1 MQTTMIVL
9 IDNGHGVDTP
19 GKRSPD
25 GRLREYAWTREVAQR
40 IVGELRRRGIDAHLL
55 TPEQEDIPLRERVKR
70 VNDTCR
76 LYGNQKVLLVSIHN
90 NAAGADGKWH
100 DARGFA
106 VYVSNNAGQGSRRLA
121 AEFYAGAKARG
132 LTGNRATPP
141 QGFWQ
146 ASLAMCRDTK
156 CAAVL
161 TENLFQDNREDVA
174 FLLSN
179 EGKTTIVDLHVN
191 AILNYIR
198 TCEQR

>member
-1 MQTTMIVL
+1 MIIL
-9 IDNGHGVDTP
+9 IDNGHGVETP

-25 GRLREYAWTREVAQR
+25 GRLREYAWAREIARRIAIALQR
-40 IVGELRRRGIDAHLL
+40 EGIDARLL
-55 TPEQEDIPLRERVKR
+55 VPETTDIPLSVRTRR
-70 VNDTCR
+70 VNEVCKAEGAR
-76 LYGNQKVLLVSIHN
+76 NVCLVSIHN
-90 NAAGADGKWH
+90 NAAGADGRWH

-156 CAAVL
+156 CTAVL

-191 AILNYIR
+191 AILNYIV

>member
-1 MQTTMIVL
+1 MQTTMIIL
-9 IDNGHGVDTP
+9 IDNGHGVETL

-25 GRLREYAWTREVAQR
+25 GRLREYAWAREIARRIAIALQR
-40 IVGELRRRGIDAHLL
+40 EGIDARLL
-55 TPEQEDIPLRERVKR
+55 VPETTDIPLSVRTRR
-70 VNDTCR
+70 VNEVCKAEGAR
-76 LYGNQKVLLVSIHN
+76 NVCLVSIHN
-90 NAAGADGKWH
+90 NAAGADGRWH

-106 VYVSNNAGQGSRRLA
+106 VYTSNNAGQGSRRLA

-156 CAAVL
+156 CTAVL

-191 AILNYIR
+191 AILNYIA

>member
-1 MQTTMIVL
+1 MIIL
-9 IDNGHGVDTP
+9 IDNGHGVETS

-25 GRLREYAWTREVAQR
+25 GRLREYAWAREIARRIAIALQR
-40 IVGELRRRGIDAHLL
+40 EGIDARLL
-55 TPEQEDIPLRERVKR
+55 VPETTDIPLSVRTRR
-70 VNDTCR
+70 VNEVCKAEGAR
-76 LYGNQKVLLVSIHN
+76 NVCLVSIHN
-90 NAAGADGKWH
+90 NAAGADGRWH

-156 CAAVL
+156 CTAVL

-191 AILNYIR
+191 AILNYIA

>member
-1 MQTTMIVL
+1 MIIL
-9 IDNGHGVDTP
+9 IDNGHGVETP

-25 GRLREYAWTREVAQR
+25 GRLREYAWAREISRRIAIALQR
-40 IVGELRRRGIDAHLL
+40 EGIDARLL
-55 TPEQEDIPLRERVKR
+55 VPETTDIPLSVRTRR
-70 VNDTCR
+70 VNEVCKAEGAR
-76 LYGNQKVLLVSIHN
+76 NVCLVSIHN
-90 NAAGADGKWH
+90 NAAGADGRWH

-156 CAAVL
+156 CTAVL

-191 AILNYIR
+191 AILNYIA

>member
-1 MQTTMIVL
+1 MQTTMIIL
-9 IDNGHGVDTP
+9 IDNGHGVETP

-25 GRLREYAWTREVAQR
+25 GRLREYAWAREIARRIAIALQR
-40 IVGELRRRGIDAHLL
+40 EGIDARLL
-55 TPEQEDIPLRERVKR
+55 VPETTDIPLSVRTRR
-70 VNDTCR
+70 VNEVCKAEGAR
-76 LYGNQKVLLVSIHN
+76 NVCLVSIHN
-90 NAAGADGKWH
+90 NAAGADGRWH

-156 CAAVL
+156 CTAVL

-191 AILNYIR
+191 AILNYIA

>member
-1 MQTTMIVL
+1 MQTTMIIL
-9 IDNGHGVDTP
+9 IDNGHGVETP

-25 GRLREYAWTREVAQR
+25 GRLREYAWAREIARRIAIALQR
-40 IVGELRRRGIDAHLL
+40 EGIDARLL
-55 TPEQEDIPLRERVKR
+55 VPETTDIPLSVRTRR
-70 VNDTCR
+70 VNEVCKAEGAR
-76 LYGNQKVLLVSIHN
+76 NVCLVSIHN
-90 NAAGADGKWH
+90 NAAGADGRWH

-121 AEFYAGAKARG
+121 GEFYAGAKARG
-132 LTGNRATPP
+132 LKGNRATPP

-156 CAAVL
+156 CTAVL

-191 AILNYIR
+191 AILNYIA

>member
-1 MQTTMIVL
+1 MIVL
-9 IDNGHGVDTP
+9 IDNGHGRETP

-25 GRLREYAWTREVAQR
+25 GRLREYAWAREIARRIAIALQR
-40 IVGELRRRGIDAHLL
+40 EGIDARLL
-55 TPEQEDIPLRERVKR
+55 VPETTDIPLSVRTRR
-70 VNDTCR
+70 VNEVCKAEGAR
-76 LYGNQKVLLVSIHN
+76 NVCLVSIHN

-132 LTGNRATPP
+132 LMGNRTTPP

-191 AILNYIR
+191 AILNYIA

>member
-1 MQTTMIVL
+1 MIVL

-40 IVGELRRRGIDAHLL
+40 IAIALQREGIDARLIV
-55 TPEQEDIPLRERVKR
+55 PEPTDIPLSVRTRR
-70 VNDTCR
+70 VNDICHKV
-76 LYGNQKVLLVSIHN
+76 GKQNVLLVSVHN

-100 DARGFA
+100 EARGFA
-106 VYVSNNAGQGSRRLA
+106 VYVSNNAGLGSRRLA

-161 TENLFQDNREDVA
+161 TENLFQDNIDDVKY
-174 FLLSN
+174 LLSN
-179 EGKTTIVDLHVN
+179 EGKTAIVDLHVN

>member
-1 MQTTMIVL
+1 MIIL
-9 IDNGHGVDTP
+9 IDNGHGVETP

-25 GRLREYAWTREVAQR
+25 GRLREYAWAREIARRIAIALQR
-40 IVGELRRRGIDAHLL
+40 EGIDARLL
-55 TPEQEDIPLRERVKR
+55 VPETTDIPLSVRTRR
-70 VNDTCR
+70 VNEVCKAEGAR
-76 LYGNQKVLLVSIHN
+76 NVCLVSIHN
-90 NAAGADGKWH
+90 NAAGADGRWH

-156 CAAVL
+156 CTAVL

-174 FLLSN
+174 YLLSS
-179 EGKTTIVDLHVN
+179 EGKTAIADLHVN
-191 AILNYIR
+191 AISNYIA

>member
-1 MQTTMIVL
+1 MIIL
-9 IDNGHGVDTP
+9 IDNGHGVETP
-19 GKRSPD
+19 GKCSPD
-25 GRLREYAWTREVAQR
+25 GRLREYAWAREIARRIAIALQR
-40 IVGELRRRGIDAHLL
+40 EGIDARLL
-55 TPEQEDIPLRERVKR
+55 VPETTDIPLSVRTRR
-70 VNDTCR
+70 VNEVCKAEGAR
-76 LYGNQKVLLVSIHN
+76 NVCLVSIHN
-90 NAAGADGKWH
+90 NAAGADGRWH

-156 CAAVL
+156 CTAVL

-191 AILNYIR
+191 AILNYIA

>member
-9 IDNGHGVDTP
+9 IDNGHGVETP

-25 GRLREYAWTREVAQR
+25 GRLREYAWAREIAQR
-40 IVGELRRRGIDAHLL
+40 IVGELRRRGVIAQAI

-132 LTGNRATPP
+132 LMGNRATPP

-191 AILNYIR
+191 AIFNYIA

>member
-1 MQTTMIVL
+1 MIIL
-9 IDNGHGVDTP
+9 IDNGHGVETP
-19 GKRSPD
+19 GKCSPD
-25 GRLREYAWTREVAQR
+25 GRLREYAWAREIARRIAIALQR
-40 IVGELRRRGIDAHLL
+40 EGIDARMLV
-55 TPEQEDIPLRERVKR
+55 PETTDIPLSVRTRR
-70 VNDTCR
+70 VNEVCKAEGAR
-76 LYGNQKVLLVSIHN
+76 NVCLVSIHN
-90 NAAGADGKWH
+90 NAAGADGRWH

-106 VYVSNNAGQGSRRLA
+106 VYTSNNAGQGSRRLA

-156 CAAVL
+156 CTAVL

-191 AILNYIR
+191 AILNYIA

>member
-1 MQTTMIVL
+1 MIVL
-9 IDNGHGVDTP
+9 IDNGHGRETP

-25 GRLREYAWTREVAQR
+25 GRLREYAWAREIARRIAIALQR
-40 IVGELRRRGIDAHLL
+40 EGIDARLL
-55 TPEQEDIPLRERVKR
+55 VPETTDIPLSVRTRR
-70 VNDTCR
+70 VNEVCKAEGAR
-76 LYGNQKVLLVSIHN
+76 NVCLVSIHN
-90 NAAGADGKWH
+90 NAAGADGRWH

-174 FLLSN
+174 YLLSS
-179 EGKTTIVDLHVN
+179 EGKTAIADLHVN
-191 AILNYIR
+191 AISNYIA

>member
-1 MQTTMIVL
+1 MIVL
-9 IDNGHGVDTP
+9 IDNGHGKETP

-40 IVGELRRRGIDAHLL
+40 IVGELRRRGVIAHLI

-76 LYGNQKVLLVSIHN
+76 LYGDQKVLLVSIHN

-100 DARGFA
+100 EARGFA

-121 AEFYAGAKARG
+121 SEFYAGAKARG
-132 LTGNRATPP
+132 LMGNRATPP

-146 ASLAMCRDTK
+146 ASLAVCRDTL

-161 TENLFQDNREDVA
+161 TENFFQDNREDVA
-174 FLLSN
+174 YLLSS
-179 EGKTTIVDLHVN
+179 EGKTAITDLHVN
-191 AILNYIR
+191 AILNYIE
-198 TCEQR
+198 TCG

>member
-1 MQTTMIVL
+1 MIIL
-9 IDNGHGVDTP
+9 IDNGHGVETP

-25 GRLREYAWTREVAQR
+25 GRLREYAWAREIARRIAIALQR
-40 IVGELRRRGIDAHLL
+40 EGIDARLL
-55 TPEQEDIPLRERVKR
+55 VPETTDIPLSVRTRR
-70 VNDTCR
+70 VNEVCKAEGAR
-76 LYGNQKVLLVSIHN
+76 NVCLVSIHN
-90 NAAGADGKWH
+90 NAAGADGRWH

-121 AEFYAGAKARG
+121 GEFYAGAKARG
-132 LTGNRATPP
+132 LKGNRATPP

-156 CAAVL
+156 CTAVL

-191 AILNYIR
+191 AILNYIA

>member
-1 MQTTMIVL
+1 MIVL
-9 IDNGHGVDTP
+9 IDNGHGRETP

-90 NAAGADGKWH
+90 NAAGADGRWH
-100 DARGFA
+100 DARGFT

-141 QGFWQ
+141 QGFWL

-161 TENLFQDNREDVA
+161 TENLFQDNCEDVEY
-174 FLLSN
+174 LLSN
-179 EGKTTIVDLHVN
+179 EGKTTIVDLHVH
-191 AILNYIR
+191 AILNYIG

>member
-1 MQTTMIVL
+1 MIVL
-9 IDNGHGVDTP
+9 IDNGHGRETP

-25 GRLREYAWTREVAQR
+25 GRLREYAWTREISRRIAIALQR
-40 IVGELRRRGIDAHLL
+40 EGIDARLL
-55 TPEQEDIPLRERVKR
+55 VPETTDIPLSVRTRR
-70 VNDTCR
+70 VNEVCKAEGAR
-76 LYGNQKVLLVSIHN
+76 NVCLVSIHN
-90 NAAGADGKWH
+90 NAAGADGRWH

-156 CAAVL
+156 CTAVL

-191 AILNYIR
+191 AILNYIA

>member
-1 MQTTMIVL
+1 MIIL
-9 IDNGHGVDTP
+9 IDNGHGVETP
-19 GKRSPD
+19 GKCSPD
-25 GRLREYAWTREVAQR
+25 GRLREYAWAREIARRIAIALQR
-40 IVGELRRRGIDAHLL
+40 EGIDARLL
-55 TPEQEDIPLRERVKR
+55 VPETTDIPLSVRTRR
-70 VNDTCR
+70 VNEVCKAEGAR
-76 LYGNQKVLLVSIHN
+76 NVCLVSIHN
-90 NAAGADGKWH
+90 NAAGADGRWH

-132 LTGNRATPP
+132 LKGNRATPP

-156 CAAVL
+156 CTAVL

-191 AILNYIR
+191 AILNYIA

>member
-9 IDNGHGVDTP
+9 IDNGHGRETP

-25 GRLREYAWTREVAQR
+25 GRLREYAWAREIARRIAIALQR
-40 IVGELRRRGIDAHLL
+40 EGIDARLL
-55 TPEQEDIPLRERVKR
+55 VSETTDIPLSVRTRR
-70 VNDTCR
+70 VNEVCKAEGAR
-76 LYGNQKVLLVSIHN
+76 NVCLVSIHN
-90 NAAGADGKWH
+90 NAAGADGRWH

-156 CAAVL
+156 CTAVL

-191 AILNYIR
+191 AILNYIA

>member
-1 MQTTMIVL
+1 MQTTMIIL
-9 IDNGHGVDTP
+9 IDNGHGVETP

-25 GRLREYAWTREVAQR
+25 GRLREYAWAREIAQR
-40 IVGELRRRGIDAHLL
+40 IAIALQREGIDARLL
-55 TPEQEDIPLRERVKR
+55 VPETTDIPLSVRVRR
-70 VNDTCR
+70 VNDVCKAEGTRNVC
-76 LYGNQKVLLVSIHN
+76 VVSIHN
-90 NAAGADGKWH
+90 NAAGADGRWH

-106 VYVSNNAGQGSRRLA
+106 VYVANNAGQGSRRLA

-132 LTGNRATPP
+132 LMGNRATPP

-161 TENLFQDNREDVA
+161 TENLFQDNIKDVQY
-174 FLLSN
+174 LLSS
-179 EGKTTIVDLHVN
+179 EGKSAIVDLHVN
-191 AILNYIR
+191 AILNYIE

>member
-1 MQTTMIVL
+1 MIVL
-9 IDNGHGVDTP
+9 IDNGHGRETP

-25 GRLREYAWTREVAQR
+25 GRLREYAWAREIARRIAIALQR
-40 IVGELRRRGIDAHLL
+40 EGIDARLL
-55 TPEQEDIPLRERVKR
+55 VPETTDIPLSVRTRR
-70 VNDTCR
+70 VNEVCKAEGAR
-76 LYGNQKVLLVSIHN
+76 NVCLVSIHN
-90 NAAGADGKWH
+90 NAAGADGRWH

-132 LTGNRATPP
+132 LKGNRATPP

-156 CAAVL
+156 CTAVL

-191 AILNYIR
+191 AILNYIA

>member
-1 MQTTMIVL
+1 MIIL
-9 IDNGHGVDTP
+9 IDNGHGVETP
-19 GKRSPD
+19 GKCSPD
-25 GRLREYAWTREVAQR
+25 GRLREYAWAREIARRIAIALQR
-40 IVGELRRRGIDAHLL
+40 EGIDARLL
-55 TPEQEDIPLRERVKR
+55 VPETTDIPLSVRTRR
-70 VNDTCR
+70 VNEVCKAEGAR
-76 LYGNQKVLLVSIHN
+76 NVCLVSIHN
-90 NAAGADGKWH
+90 NAAGADGRWH

-141 QGFWQ
+141 HGFWQ

-156 CAAVL
+156 CTAVL

-191 AILNYIR
+191 AILNYIA

>member
-1 MQTTMIVL
+1 MIVL

-25 GRLREYAWTREVAQR
+25 GRLREYAWARETAQR
-40 IVGELRRRGIDAHLL
+40 IAIALQREGIDARMLVPEL
-55 TPEQEDIPLRERVKR
+55 TDIPLRERTRRANAVCDAEGTR
-70 VNDTCR
+70 NVC
-76 LYGNQKVLLVSIHN
+76 LVSIHN
-90 NAAGADGKWH
+90 NAAGADGRWH

-146 ASLAMCRDTK
+146 ASLAICRDPK

-161 TENLFQDNREDVA
+161 TENLFQDNIKDVQY
-174 FLLSN
+174 LLSS
-179 EGKTTIVDLHVN
+179 EGKTAIVDLHVN
-191 AILNYIR
+191 AILNYIE
-198 TCEQR
+198 TCEKQ

>member
-1 MQTTMIVL
+1 MIVL

-25 GRLREYAWTREVAQR
+25 GRLREYAWAREIAQR
-40 IVGELRRRGIDAHLL
+40 IAIALQREGIDARLL
-55 TPEQEDIPLRERVKR
+55 VPETTDTPLSVRTRR
-70 VNDTCR
+70 VNDVCKAECAR
-76 LYGNQKVLLVSIHN
+76 NVCVVSIHN
-90 NAAGADGKWH
+90 NAVGADGKWH

-106 VYVSNNAGQGSRRLA
+106 VYVSNNAGPGSRRLA

-146 ASLAMCRDTK
+146 ASLAICRDTK

-161 TENLFQDNREDVA
+161 TENLFQDNIKDVQY
-174 FLLSN
+174 LLSS
-179 EGKTTIVDLHVN
+179 EGKTSIVDLHVN
-191 AILNYIR
+191 AILNYIE
-198 TCEQR
+198 TCEKQ

>member
-1 MQTTMIVL
+1 MIVL

-25 GRLREYAWTREVAQR
+25 GRLREYAWAREIARRIAIALQR
-40 IVGELRRRGIDAHLL
+40 EGIDARLL
-55 TPEQEDIPLRERVKR
+55 VPEMTDIPLGVRTRRANEVCKAEGARNV
-70 VNDTCR
+70 C
-76 LYGNQKVLLVSIHN
+76 LVSIHN
-90 NAAGADGKWH
+90 NAAGADGCWH

-156 CAAVL
+156 CTAVL

-191 AILNYIR
+191 AILNYIE

>member
-1 MQTTMIVL
+1 MIIL
-9 IDNGHGVDTP
+9 IDNGHGRETP

-25 GRLREYAWTREVAQR
+25 GRLREYAWAREIARRIAIALQR
-40 IVGELRRRGIDAHLL
+40 EGIDARLL
-55 TPEQEDIPLRERVKR
+55 VPETTDIPLSVRTRR
-70 VNDTCR
+70 VNEVCKAEGAR
-76 LYGNQKVLLVSIHN
+76 NVCLVSIHN
-90 NAAGADGKWH
+90 NAAGADGRWH

-156 CAAVL
+156 CTAVL

-191 AILNYIR
+191 AILNYIA

>member
-1 MQTTMIVL
+1 MIIL

-25 GRLREYAWTREVAQR
+25 GRLREYAWAREIARRTAISLQR
-40 IVGELRRRGIDAHLL
+40 EGIDARLL
-55 TPEQEDIPLRERVKR
+55 VPETTDIPLSVRTRR
-70 VNDTCR
+70 VNGVCKAEGAR
-76 LYGNQKVLLVSIHN
+76 NVCLVSIHN
-90 NAAGADGKWH
+90 NAAGADGCWH

-191 AILNYIR
+191 AILNYIA

>member
-1 MQTTMIVL
+1 MIVL
-9 IDNGHGVDTP
+9 IDNGHGVETP

-25 GRLREYAWTREVAQR
+25 GRLREYAWAREIARRTAISLQR
-40 IVGELRRRGIDAHLL
+40 EGIDARLL
-55 TPEQEDIPLRERVKR
+55 VPETTDIPLSVRTRR
-70 VNDTCR
+70 VNEVCKAEGAR
-76 LYGNQKVLLVSIHN
+76 NVCLVSIHN
-90 NAAGADGKWH
+90 NAAGADGRWH

-146 ASLAMCRDTK
+146 ASLAICRDTK

-161 TENLFQDNREDVA
+161 TENLFQDNREDVEY
-174 FLLSN
+174 LLSN
-179 EGKTTIVDLHVN
+179 EGGCVKIG
-191 AILNYIR
+191 AAPFLNLL
-198 TCEQR
+198 

>member
-1 MQTTMIVL
+1 MPETT
-9 IDNGHGVDTP
+9 
-19 GKRSPD
+19 
-25 GRLREYAWTREVAQR
+25 
-40 IVGELRRRGIDAHLL
+40 
-55 TPEQEDIPLRERVKR
+55 DIPLSVRTRR
-70 VNDTCR
+70 VNEVCKAEGAR
-76 LYGNQKVLLVSIHN
+76 NVCLVSIHN
-90 NAAGADGKWH
+90 NAAGADGRWH

-156 CAAVL
+156 CTAVL

-191 AILNYIR
+191 AILNYIA